1 MENFKIDV
9 DADGIALVTFDVP
22 GKSMNTLTAKVMEEL
37 PQLVERIRTDEAIKG
52 AVITSGKASGFCAGA
67 DLGDLGGGLLSGR
80 GEGEEALKAGFDA
93 AWAINGALRAL
104 ETCGKPVAAA
114 INGLA
119 LGGGLELTL
128 ACHYRVVADNNKIQL
143 GLPEIKVGLFP
154 GGGGTQR
161 LPRLIGAQ
169 AALMAISE
177 GKSFRPNDAK
187 GAGIVHAVVPAEEL
201 IDNAKA
207 WVKTGKAVQP
217 WDEKSFKIPG
227 GGPYHPAGAQ
237 VFIMGNAMLRKQSYG
252 NYPAVVNMMKAV
264 YEGLQVPMDAALRI
278 ETRYFVKTLMTP
290 QAKAMIRSLFLS
302 KQELDKGALRPAG
315 IPQSDPKKVT
325 VLGAGMMG
333 AGIAYVQAMAGI
345 ETVLIDVTQEAA
357 DKGKAHVEGL
367 LKKRLSRGQ
376 MTQEKYDATLALVTA
391 TTDYAHVKGSDL
403 VVEAVFES
411 REIKA
416 DVTKKAEA
424 QLAED
429 AIFGSNTSTLPIT
442 GLSEASVRPANFIG
456 IHFFSPVDKMML
468 VEIIMG
474 EQTSQE
480 ALARS
485 LDYVMKI
492 RKTPIVVNDSRGF
505 YTSRCFST
513 FLMEG
518 MAMLEEGYAPA
529 LIDNVGRM
537 TGMPRG
543 PLEMHDDVALDL
555 SYKIAKQT
563 AADLGDKYVPT
574 PGQDIVAKMVEDG
587 RYGRKNGKGFYDY
600 PEQKGSPKTLWKG
613 LSDLAPVKVNDS
625 TPELVEELKTRLL
638 YRQAV
643 EAARCWEEGVVD
655 DPREADVG
663 AILGWGFAPWT
674 GGPISLIDQVGT
686 AKFVET
692 CDRLAN
698 EYGDRFAVP
707 QLLRDM
713 AAKGETFYGK
723 FSGQKAA
730 A

>member
-9 DADGIALVTFDVP
+9 DADGIALITFDVP
-22 GKSMNTLTAKVMEEL
+22 GRSMNTLTSQVMAEIPEW
-37 PQLVERIRTDEAIKG
+37 VERVKTDEAIKG
-52 AVITSGKASGFCAGA
+52 AVLTSGKASGFCAGA
-67 DLGDLGGGLLSGR
+67 DLGDMAGGMLGGADLQ
-80 GEGEEALKAGFDA
+80 AAYDAG
-93 AWAINGALRAL
+93 WRLNGALRAL

-128 ACHYRVVADNNKIQL
+128 ACHYRVVGDDPKIQL

-161 LPRLIGAQ
+161 LTRLIGVQ
-169 AALMAISE
+169 AAMMAMTE

-187 GAGIVHAVVPAEEL
+187 GAGIVHEVVAKGGEVEA
-201 IDNAKA
+201 AKA
-207 WVKTGKAVQP
+207 WIKGGGKGVQP
-217 WDEKSFKIPG
+217 WDEKGFKLPG
-227 GGPYHPAGAQ
+227 GGPYHPVGIQ
-237 VFIMGNAMLRKQSYG
+237 NFLVGNAMIRKQTWG
-252 NYPAVVNMMKAV
+252 NYPAATNLMKAV
-264 YEGLQVPMDAALRI
+264 YEGVQVPMDAALRI
-278 ETRYFVKTLMTP
+278 ETRYFIKTLMTP
-290 QAKAMIRSLFLS
+290 QAQGMIRSLFLS
-302 KQELDKGALRPAG
+302 KQELDKGAVRPAG
-315 IPQSDPKKVT
+315 VAKSDPKKVT

-345 ETVLIDVTQEAA
+345 ETILIDRDQDAA
-357 DKGKAHVEGL
+357 DKGKAHVEEL

-376 MTQEKYDATLALVTA
+376 LTQEKFDALLASVTA
-391 TTDYAHVKGSDL
+391 TTDYDLIKGSDL
-403 VVEAVFES
+403 VIEAVFEN

-416 DVTKKAEA
+416 DVTKRAEA

-429 AIFGSNTSTLPIT
+429 AVFGSNTSTLPIT
-442 GLSEASVRPANFIG
+442 GLAEASVRPENFIG

-474 EQTSQE
+474 EKTGQE
-480 ALARS
+480 ALAKA

-505 YTSRCFST
+505 YTSRCFGT
-513 FLMEG
+513 YVAEG

-529 LIDNVGRM
+529 LIDNIGRA

-555 SYKIAKQT
+555 SVKIAKQT
-563 AADLGDKYVPT
+563 AEDLGDKYQPL
-574 PGQDIVAKMVEDG
+574 PGAHIVQKMVEELG

-600 PEQKGSPKTLWKG
+600 DSKPKTLWKG
-613 LSDLAPVKVNDS
+613 LAELAPVKIAES
-625 TPELVEELKTRLL
+625 TPEMVEDQKRRLL

-643 EAARCWEEGVVD
+643 EVARCWEEGVID

-663 AILGWGFAPWT
+663 AILAWGFAPWT
-674 GGPISLIDQVGT
+674 GGPITMIDQIGLK
-686 AKFVET
+686 AFVEQA
-692 CDRLAN
+692 DKYA
-698 EYGDRFAVP
+698 EKYGDRFSPP

-723 FSGQKAA
+723 FAGQKAA

>member
-9 DADGIALVTFDVP
+9 DADGIALITFDVP
-22 GKSMNTLTAKVMEEL
+22 GRSMNTLTSSVMAEI
-37 PQLVERIRTDEAIKG
+37 PQLVERIKTDDAIKG

-67 DLGDLGGGLLSGR
+67 DLGDIAGGMIGGASLQD
-80 GEGEEALKAGFDA
+80 AYDAG
-93 AWAINGALRAL
+93 WKMNGALRAL

-128 ACHYRVVADNNKIQL
+128 ACHYRVVENDNKIQL

-161 LPRLIGAQ
+161 LTRLIGVQPAM
-169 AALMAISE
+169 MAMTE

-187 GAGIVHAVVPAEEL
+187 GAGIVHEIAEKGQSVEA
-201 IDNAKA
+201 AKT
-207 WVKTGKAVQP
+207 WIKNGGKAVQP
-217 WDEKSFKIPG
+217 WDDKGFKLPG
-227 GGPYHPAGAQ
+227 GGPYHPAGIQ
-237 VFIMGNAMLRKQSYG
+237 NFLVGNAMIRKQTYG
-252 NYPAVVNMMKAV
+252 NYPAATNLMKAV
-264 YEGLQVPMDAALRI
+264 YEGVQVPMDAALRI
-278 ETRYFVKTLMTP
+278 ETRYFIKTLMTP
-290 QAKAMIRSLFLS
+290 QAQAMIRSLFLS
-302 KQELDKGALRPAG
+302 KQELDKGAVRPAG
-315 IPQSDPKKVT
+315 VPKSDAKKVT

-333 AGIAYVQAMAGI
+333 AGVAYVQVMAGI
-345 ETVLIDVTQEAA
+345 ETVLIDQTQEAA
-357 DKGKAHVEGL
+357 DKGKAHVEEL

-376 MTQEKYDATLALVTA
+376 MTQEKFDATLALVTA
-391 TTDYAHVKGSDL
+391 TTDYDLIKGSDL
-403 VVEAVFES
+403 VIEAVFEN

-416 DVTKKAEA
+416 DVTKRAEA
-424 QLAED
+424 QLAEG

-442 GLSEASVRPANFIG
+442 GLAEASVRPEDFIG

-468 VEIIMG
+468 VEIILG
-474 EQTSQE
+474 EKTGP
-480 ALARS
+480 AAIAKAI
-485 LDYVMKI
+485 DYVLKI
-492 RKTPIVVNDSRGF
+492 KKTPIVVNDSRGF

-563 AADLGDKYVPT
+563 AIDLGDAYVPSE
-574 PGQDIVAKMVEDG
+574 GADIVAKMVEGG

-600 PEQKGSPKTLWKG
+600 DTKPKTLWAG
-613 LSDLAPVKVNDS
+613 LSELAPVKFDDS
-625 TPELVEELKTRLL
+625 TPELVDELKTRLL

-643 EAARCWEEGVVD
+643 EVARCWAEGVID
-655 DPREADVG
+655 DPREADLG
-663 AILGWGFAPWT
+663 AILGWGFAPWS
-674 GGPISLIDQVGT
+674 GGPITLIDQTGLK
-686 AKFVET
+686 AFVET
-692 CDRLAN
+692 ADRLTAT
-698 EYGDRFAVP
+698 YGDRFKVP
-707 QLLRDM
+707 ELLREM
-713 AAKGETFYGK
+713 AAKGETFYGRFAPEK
-723 FSGQKAA
+723 KA
-730 A
+730 

>member
-9 DADGIALVTFDVP
+9 DADGIALITFDVP
-22 GKSMNTLTAKVMEEL
+22 GRSMNTLTSSVMAEI
-37 PQLVERIRTDEAIKG
+37 PQLVERIKTDDAIKG
-52 AVITSGKASGFCAGA
+52 AVLTSGKTSGFCAGA
-67 DLGDLGGGLLSGR
+67 DLGDIAGGMLGGASLQD
-80 GEGEEALKAGFDA
+80 AYDAG
-93 AWAINGALRAL
+93 WKMNGALRAL

-128 ACHYRVVADNNKIQL
+128 ACHYRVVENDNRIQL

-161 LPRLIGAQ
+161 LTRLIGVQPAM
-169 AALMAISE
+169 MAMTE

-187 GAGIVHAVVPAEEL
+187 GAGIVHEIAEKGQSVEA
-201 IDNAKA
+201 AKT
-207 WVKTGKAVQP
+207 WIRNGGKAVQP
-217 WDEKSFKIPG
+217 WDDKSFKLPG
-227 GGPYHPAGAQ
+227 GGPYHPAGIQ
-237 VFIMGNAMLRKQSYG
+237 NFLVGNAMIRKQTYG
-252 NYPAVVNMMKAV
+252 NYPAATNLMKAV
-264 YEGLQVPMDAALRI
+264 YEGVQVPMDAALRI
-278 ETRYFVKTLMTP
+278 ETRYFIKTLMTP
-290 QAKAMIRSLFLS
+290 QAQAMIRSLFLS
-302 KQELDKGALRPAG
+302 KQELDKGAVRPAG
-315 IPQSDPKKVT
+315 VPKSDAKKVT

-333 AGIAYVQAMAGI
+333 AGVAYVQVMAGI
-345 ETVLIDVTQEAA
+345 ETVLIDQTQEAA
-357 DKGKAHVEGL
+357 DKGKAHVEEL

-376 MTQEKYDATLALVTA
+376 MTQEKFDATLALVTA
-391 TTDYAHVKGSDL
+391 TTDYDHIKGSDL
-403 VVEAVFES
+403 VIEAVFEN

-416 DVTKKAEA
+416 DVTKRAEA
-424 QLAED
+424 QLAEG
-429 AIFGSNTSTLPIT
+429 AVFGSNTSTLPIT
-442 GLSEASVRPANFIG
+442 GLAEASVRPEDFIG

-474 EQTSQE
+474 EKTGDA
-480 ALARS
+480 ALAKA
-485 LDYVMKI
+485 LDYVLKI
-492 RKTPIVVNDSRGF
+492 KKTPIVVNDSRGF

-518 MAMLEEGYAPA
+518 MAMLEEGYSPV

-563 AADLGDKYVPT
+563 REDLGDKYVPT
-574 PGQDIVAKMVEDG
+574 EGEQIVATMVEQG

-600 PEQKGSPKTLWKG
+600 DQKPKVIWPG
-613 LSDLAPVKVNDS
+613 LAELAPTTKGDAFGES
-625 TPELVEELKTRLL
+625 PEALAAIDELKTRLL

-643 EAARCWEEGVVD
+643 EVARCWEEGVID
-655 DPREADVG
+655 DPREGDLG

-674 GGPISLIDQVGT
+674 GGPITFMDQTGLKAFV
-686 AKFVET
+686 AKA
-692 CDRLAN
+692 DDLAAK
-698 EYGDRFAVP
+698 YGDRFKVP

-713 AAKGETFYGK
+713 AAKDETFYGR
-723 FSGQKAA
+723 FAPQTKAA
-730 A
+730 